1 MGQGKGMPSEHLDRV
16 YAAKTPQELLQVY
29 EEWAADYERDLVQG
43 MGWDK
48 PSKVGETLLPY
59 LPEQA
64 RILDVAAGTGLMG
77 HFLHHHGQPDLSALD
92 FSKEMLQQAKNRG
105 VYRHFHQ
112 HDLLEPLPLERHQY
126 DAITAVGIFTEG
138 HLGPEVLPALKYL
151 LKPGG
156 LLAFSLRDDLEH
168 LYKQGL
174 QEWRLETQRKFSD
187 GLEARPWSAW
197 VYRA

>member
-1 MGQGKGMPSEHLDRV
+1 MPSEHLDRV
-16 YAAKTPQELLQVY
+16 YAAQSPQELLQVY
-29 EEWAADYERDLVQG
+29 EEWAASYERDLVEG

-48 PSKVGETLLPY
+48 PARVGQTLLPY

-64 RILDVAAGTGLMG
+64 RILDVAAGTGLTG
-77 HFLHHHGQPDLSALD
+77 QFLHQHGQHDLSALD
-92 FSKEMLQQAKNRG
+92 FSSEMLQQAKKRG
-105 VYRHFHQ
+105 VYRSLHQ
-112 HDLLEPLPLERHQY
+112 HDLLQPLPLERHGY

-138 HLGPEVLPALKYL
+138 HLGPEVLPVLKEL

-168 LYKQGL
+168 LYKQAL
-174 QEWRLETQRKFSD
+174 QDWQLVTQQRFSD